1 MLKIKRAC
9 LSCFFLSGMLT
20 VSGQDIFKGY
30 ENLFTEPTQYT
41 VFHTT
46 DAITIDGRASEKTW
60 EAIPWTADFVDIEG
74 SRKPLPALQ
83 TRMKMLRDE
92 NNLYIFAE
100 LEEPHVWATL
110 TKHDAV
116 IFHDNDFELF
126 IDPDGDTHN
135 YFEIEINALNTIFDL
150 FLSKPYRNGGA
161 LLTTWNTE
169 NLKTAVQINGT
180 LNNPADTDKGWTIEM
195 AIPFAALRIGSHF
208 HTAPPA
214 NTLWRVNFSR
224 VQWDTEIVNGKYK
237 KKTNASGKPLPEH
250 NWVWSPQGLINMHY
264 PERWGYIRFAG
275 KDEKPGNVLFFLP
288 EEETM
293 KKYLWLLY
301 YKQKEYQRSNKAYA
315 KTLSALNIPALITT
329 RAENKYIFKL
339 EANTTQFTGTIIHN
353 DKGSWAIDHNGKIIK
368 K

>member
-9 LSCFFLSGMLT
+9 ILCFFLWDSFK
-20 VSGQDIFKGY
+20 VSGQDIFKNY
-30 ENLFTEPTQYT
+30 ENLFTNPMQYT
-41 VFHTT
+41 VYYTT
-46 DAITIDGRASEKTW
+46 DSITIDGRAGEKTW
-60 EAIPWTADFVDIEG
+60 QAIPRTADFVDIEG
-74 SRKPLPALQ
+74 SRKPLPVLQ
-83 TRMKMLRDE
+83 TRMKMARDE

-100 LEEPHVWATL
+100 LEEPHIWATL
-110 TKHDAV
+110 TKHDAI
-116 IFHDNDFELF
+116 IFNDNDFELF

-180 LNNPADTDKGWTIEM
+180 LNNPDDTDKSWTIEM
-195 AIPFAALRIGSHF
+195 AIPFAALRIGSNF
-208 HTAPPA
+208 NTPPA

-224 VQWDTEIVNGKYK
+224 VQWDTEIMNGKYK
-237 KKTNASGKPLPEH
+237 KKTNASGRPLPEH
-250 NWVWSPQGLINMHY
+250 NWVWSPQGIINMHY

-275 KDEKPGNVLFFLP
+275 KDEKPGNDAFVFS
-288 EEETM
+288 EAETV

-301 YKQKEYQRSNKAYA
+301 YKQKDYQRRNKSYA
-315 KTLSALNIPALITT
+315 KTLTALGIPELIT
-329 RAENKYIFKL
+329 AKAGNKYTFKL
-339 EANTTQFTGTIIHN
+339 EANTAQFTGIINN
-353 DKGSWAIDHNGKIIK
+353 DKEGWVIDHNGKITK